1 MKLNVPPDQ
10 LEVRP
15 SMEIFRFRSACEDD
29 RRWMNR
35 EMHAKLEELESFYA
49 AYKQSRARRSG
60 SQAEDFG
67 DSVEFDGD
75 LLLKMVDELES
86 NMRLSRSEVAKGRA
100 YEDYAARRGA
110 KLREEEEGSKGKQRR
125 REMETMENRFKENW
139 VELKARR
146 RDFPN
151 TEQKEEPDDS
161 SSKKHLTRNIPR
173 SSSKNKNL
181 DSSAA
186 PARSPPSFSSL
197 RKENLKPPARPDKA
211 ANHYTPSRTGR
222 IPARSKSTAN
232 LGELK
237 NLASYKVPK
246 DQIQK
251 RGTIARGME
260 RCKSSAVLDE
270 ATIEN
275 SIDEPRRLEASE
287 IAGVEELRGP
297 AAAEET
303 SIFHIELDG
312 EEPRPSQE
320 SEICDAN
327 LEKHEIS
334 KCESEAKSSSALDI
348 EKEPPEEQRAVEAAA
363 SRARKKWA
371 IAEKP
376 SIATSNSSDNLLKDV
391 AKQFKKLIKIGRKGR
406 IASNVASASSDSG
419 GGGGG
424 GGVDDN
430 EDRRRL
436 LKLSSEHLKKP
447 SNDCSVP
454 DRIAGLKEA
463 KIFPGQDQ
471 PLSYSFSASPAN
483 IQFME
488 ADQSERFP
496 KSPCFVFPFLPLHGR
511 TEARLNGKPRVPATS
526 RVL

>member
-1 MKLNVPPDQ
+1 MKLNVPPDR

-15 SMEIFRFRSACEDD
+15 SMEIFRFRSSCEDD
-29 RRWMNR
+29 GQWMNR

-49 AYKQSRARRSG
+49 AYEQSRARRSG
-60 SQAEDFG
+60 SQADDFG

-75 LLLKMVDELES
+75 LLLKMVDELER

-110 KLREEEEGSKGKQRR
+110 KLREEEVGWKGKQRR
-125 REMETMENRFKENW
+125 REMETMENRFEKNW

-146 RDFPN
+146 RDAPK
-151 TEQKEEPDDS
+151 TEHKEEPVDNS
-161 SSKKHLTRNIPR
+161 IKKHKEKPPPK

-186 PARSPPSFSSL
+186 SARSLPSFSSL
-197 RKENLKPPARPDKA
+197 RKENLKPTARADIKA

-232 LGELK
+232 LGESK
-237 NLASYKVPK
+237 NLASSKVSK
-246 DQIQK
+246 DQK
-251 RGTIARGME
+251 RKTFARGME
-260 RCKSSAVLDE
+260 RCKSSAVLEE
-270 ATIEN
+270 ATIQN
-275 SIDEPRRLEASE
+275 SIE
-287 IAGVEELRGP
+287 VEELRGR

-320 SEICDAN
+320 SEICDDN

-334 KCESEAKSSSALDI
+334 KGEAEAGDELVDVSKSNSALDS
-348 EKEPPEEQRAVEAAA
+348 EKEPPEEKRAEEAAAADA

-391 AKQFKKLIKIGRKGR
+391 AKQLKKLIKIGRKDR

-419 GGGGG
+419 VGG
-424 GGVDDN
+424 
-430 EDRRRL
+430 
-436 LKLSSEHLKKP
+436 
-447 SNDCSVP
+447 
-454 DRIAGLKEA
+454 GLKED
-463 KIFPGQDQ
+463 KIFPRQDQ
-471 PLSYSFSASPAN
+471 SLSFSFSASPAN
-483 IQFME
+483 IKLME
-488 ADQSERFP
+488 DDQSERFP

-511 TEARLNGKPRVPATS
+511 NEARFNGKPRVPAS